1 MRKSVHLLNM
11 NFINQLYKKFLERP
25 KLILVTLIL
34 IFSFSVYNAKNFQL
48 DASAD
53 SLLLENDPDLNYLR
67 SVNER
72 YSSEEFFVITYSPKK
87 KINEESL
94 KELKKFVDE
103 INNIKWVS
111 KSISVL
117 NAPLFESSDL
127 PLIEKIKNIQYIVT
141 PGIEINRALNELK
154 NSPVYKKLIIN
165 EDATTFGIVV
175 YIKDNKE
182 YLSALKTNKNF
193 LDKQQNNKLSEKD
206 LKDFEAHNKI
216 LEKLKKEHNKNL
228 ELYNIEIRSHISKYK
243 NIADINLSGIP
254 MIADDLISFVKKD
267 ITVFGSGVFI
277 FIIITL
283 WFIFRD
289 IRWVVFPLL
298 SCFLSIAIMVGML
311 GYLNWKVTVISS
323 NFISLMLILTMEI
336 NIHYVE
342 RYKQLQ
348 AEFPKKKEN
357 YLAYL
362 TTTKIFTPILYAVLT
377 TALAFLS
384 FIFCDIK
391 PVIDFGWMM
400 TLGLFISLFVSM
412 ILLPYL
418 IIKFKPKAT
427 PIHESKDSKLAEI
440 FATIALN
447 QKLLVL
453 AFSSIILILSI
464 YGMTRLKVEN
474 SFINYFDKK
483 TEIYQGMKL
492 IDEKLGGTTPLEI
505 ILKFKD
511 SDTKNNKNDD
521 DFFQGSDSNEYK
533 DSYWFT
539 NFRVNNIVNVHQ
551 YLETLPEI
559 GKVLSFYSVLQLG
572 EKINDN
578 KKLGPLEMAILYSK
592 LPEDI
597 KRSIVT
603 PYVSIENNEA
613 RISLRIIDSN
623 PNLNRKEL
631 LIKIQKD
638 LEEKLKL
645 NKDEF
650 KITGILVI
658 FNNLLQSLFD
668 SQIKTLGITFAG
680 IFILLLILFKSLSW
694 SIVAAIPNFTAALFI
709 LGSLGLFNI
718 PLDMMTITIASIT
731 VGIAIDNS
739 IHYIYRFREEFKIN
753 KNYKKTI
760 EICHKSVGKAIVNA
774 SLTIVFGFSILIFS
788 NFIPSIYFGIF
799 TGLAMLTA
807 MTLVLT
813 LMPQLIA
820 IIKPFKNG

>member
-1 MRKSVHLLNM
+1 M
-11 NFINQLYKKFLERP
+11 NFINQIYKKLLEKPKFILFL
-25 KLILVTLIL
+25 IVLV
-34 IFSFSVYNAKNFQL
+34 FSFSVYNAKNFQL

-72 YSSEEFFVITYSPKK
+72 YSSEDFFVITYSPKK
-87 KINEESL
+87 KINNETIQ
-94 KELKKFVDE
+94 ELKKFVNE
-103 INNIKWVS
+103 IDNIQWVS
-111 KSISVL
+111 KTISIL
-117 NAPLFESSDL
+117 NAPLFESSDQ
-127 PLIEKIKNIQYIVT
+127 PLIEKINNIQYITT
-141 PGIEINRALNELK
+141 PGIEINRALNELR
-154 NSPVYKKLIIN
+154 NSPVYKRLIIN
-165 EDATTFGIVV
+165 DDATTFGIVA
-175 YIKDNKE
+175 YIKDNKK
-182 YLSALKTNKNF
+182 YLSALEINKNF
-193 LDKQQNNKLSEKD
+193 LDKQKNKKLSD
-206 LKDFEAHNKI
+206 KDFKEFEKHKLV
-216 LEKLKKEHNKNL
+216 LEQLKREQNKNL

-267 ITVFGSGVFI
+267 ITVFGSGVFV

-289 IRWVVFPLL
+289 IRWVIFPLL
-298 SCFLSIAIMVGML
+298 SCFLSISIMVGML

-357 YLAYL
+357 FLTYL
-362 TTTKIFTPILYAVLT
+362 TTTKILTPILYAVLT

-391 PVIDFGWMM
+391 PVIDFGLMM
-400 TLGLFISLFVSM
+400 TLGLFISLIVSM

-418 IIKFKPKAT
+418 IIKFKPKAS
-427 PIHESKDSKLAEI
+427 PVHKSKESKIAKFFE
-440 FATIALN
+440 TIAIN
-447 QKLLVL
+447 QKFLVL
-453 AFSSIILILSI
+453 TFSSIIFILSI

-474 SFINYFDKK
+474 SFINYFDKN
-483 TEIYQGMKL
+483 TEIYKGMKL
-492 IDEKLGGTTPLEI
+492 IDEKLGGTTPLDI
-505 ILKFKD
+505 ILKFKE
-511 SDTKNNKNDD
+511 SESKSTFADD
-521 DFFQGSDSNEYK
+521 EFFQGSSSDEYK

-539 NFRVNNIVNVHQ
+539 NFRINNIVNVHK

-572 EKINDN
+572 EKLNDN
-578 KKLGPLEMAILYSK
+578 KKLGPLEMAILHSK

-597 KRSIVT
+597 KKNIIT
-603 PYVSIENNEA
+603 PYISIDDNEA

-623 PNLNRKEL
+623 PELNRKEL

-638 LEEKLKL
+638 LEEKLQLK
-645 NKDEF
+645 KEEF

-680 IFILLLILFKSLSW
+680 IFLLLLILFKSFWW
-694 SIVAAIPNFTAALFI
+694 SVVAAIPNFTAALFI

-718 PLDMMTITIASIT
+718 PLDMMTITIASIS

-753 KNYKKTI
+753 KNYNRTI
-760 EICHKSVGKAIVNA
+760 QICHRTVGKAIVNA
-774 SLTIVFGFSILIFS
+774 SLTIVFGFSILILS

-813 LMPQLIA
+813 LMPQLIL

>member
-1 MRKSVHLLNM
+1 M

-25 KLILVTLIL
+25 KLILITLIL

-67 SVNER
+67 SINER

-94 KELKKFVDE
+94 KELRKFVDE

-182 YLSALKTNKNF
+182 YLSALKTNKIF
-193 LDKQQNNKLSEKD
+193 LDKQQNSKLSEKD
-206 LKDFEAHNKI
+206 LKEFESQNKI

-228 ELYNIEIRSHISKYK
+228 EFYNIEIRSHISKYK

-254 MIADDLISFVKKD
+254 MIADDLITFVKKD

-427 PIHESKDSKLAEI
+427 PIHQSKDSKIAEI
-440 FATIALN
+440 FASIAIN
-447 QKLLVL
+447 QRGLVL
-453 AFSSIILILSI
+453 IFSTIILILSI

-511 SDTKNNKNDD
+511 TDSKNNKSDD

-539 NFRVNNIVNVHQ
+539 NFRVNKIVNVHQ

-592 LPEDI
+592 LPDDI
-597 KRSIVT
+597 KKSIVT

-638 LEEKLKL
+638 LEEKLNL

-718 PLDMMTITIASIT
+718 PLDMMTITIASIS

>member
-1 MRKSVHLLNM
+1 M

-25 KLILVTLIL
+25 KLILITLIL
-34 IFSFSVYNAKNFQL
+34 LFSFSIYNAKNFQL

-72 YSSEEFFVITYSPKK
+72 YLSEDFFVITYSPKK

-111 KSISVL
+111 KTISVL
-117 NAPLFESSDL
+117 NAPLFESSDQ
-127 PLIEKIKNIQYIVT
+127 PLIEKINNIQYIVT

-154 NSPVYKKLIIN
+154 NSPVYKRLIIN
-165 EDATTFGIVV
+165 DDATTFGIVV
-175 YIKDNKE
+175 YIKDNKK
-182 YLSALKTNKNF
+182 YLSALKTNKDF

-206 LKDFEAHNKI
+206 LKEFENHKEV

-228 ELYNIEIRSHISKYK
+228 EIYNIEIRSQISKYK

-277 FIIITL
+277 FILITL

-289 IRWVVFPLL
+289 VRWVIFPLL

-348 AEFPKKKEN
+348 TEFPKKKEN
-357 YLAYL
+357 YLTYL

-377 TALAFLS
+377 TVLAFLS

-427 PIHESKDSKLAEI
+427 PMHESKDSKLAKL
-440 FATIALN
+440 FAIIALN
-447 QKLLVL
+447 HRFLVL
-453 AFSSIILILSI
+453 AFSTIILILSI

-511 SDTKNNKNDD
+511 LDNKNTKNDD

-539 NFRVNNIVNVHQ
+539 NFRVNNIVNVHK
-551 YLETLPEI
+551 YLESLPEI

-597 KRSIVT
+597 KKSIVT

-645 NKDEF
+645 KKDEF
-650 KITGILVI
+650 KITGVLVI

-668 SQIKTLGITFAG
+668 SQIKTLGITFGG

-709 LGSLGLFNI
+709 LGSLGLFNV

-760 EICHKSVGKAIVNA
+760 EICHRSVGKAIVNA
-774 SLTIVFGFSILIFS
+774 SLTIVFGFSILILS

>member
-1 MRKSVHLLNM
+1 M
-11 NFINQLYKKFLERP
+11 NFINQIYKKLLEKPKFILFL
-25 KLILVTLIL
+25 IVLV
-34 IFSFSVYNAKNFQL
+34 FSFSVYNAKNFQL

-72 YSSEEFFVITYSPKK
+72 YSSEDFFVITYSPKK
-87 KINEESL
+87 KINNETIQ
-94 KELKKFVDE
+94 ELKKFVNE
-103 INNIKWVS
+103 IDNIQWVS
-111 KSISVL
+111 KTISIL
-117 NAPLFESSDL
+117 NAPLFESSDQ
-127 PLIEKIKNIQYIVT
+127 PLIEKINNIQYITT
-141 PGIEINRALNELK
+141 PGIEINRALNELR
-154 NSPVYKKLIIN
+154 NSPVYKRLIIN
-165 EDATTFGIVV
+165 DDATTFGIVA
-175 YIKDNKE
+175 YIKDNKK
-182 YLSALKTNKNF
+182 YLSALEINKNF
-193 LDKQQNNKLSEKD
+193 LDKQKNKKLSD
-206 LKDFEAHNKI
+206 KDFKEFEKHKLV
-216 LEKLKKEHNKNL
+216 LEQLKREQNKNL

-267 ITVFGSGVFI
+267 ITVFGSGVFV

-289 IRWVVFPLL
+289 IRWVIFPLL
-298 SCFLSIAIMVGML
+298 SCFLSISIMVGML

-357 YLAYL
+357 FLTYL
-362 TTTKIFTPILYAVLT
+362 TTTKILTPILYAVLT

-391 PVIDFGWMM
+391 PVIDFGLMM

-418 IIKFKPKAT
+418 IIKFKPKAS
-427 PIHESKDSKLAEI
+427 PVHKSKESKIAKFFE
-440 FATIALN
+440 TIAIN
-447 QKLLVL
+447 QKFLVL
-453 AFSSIILILSI
+453 TFSSIIFILSI

-474 SFINYFDKK
+474 SFINYFDKN
-483 TEIYQGMKL
+483 TEIYKGMKL
-492 IDEKLGGTTPLEI
+492 IDEKLGGTTPLDI
-505 ILKFKD
+505 ILKFKE
-511 SDTKNNKNDD
+511 SESKSTFADD
-521 DFFQGSDSNEYK
+521 EFFQGSSSDEYK

-539 NFRVNNIVNVHQ
+539 NFRINNIVNVHK

-572 EKINDN
+572 EKLNDN
-578 KKLGPLEMAILYSK
+578 KKLGPLEMAILHSK

-597 KRSIVT
+597 KKNIIT
-603 PYVSIENNEA
+603 PYISIDDNEA

-623 PNLNRKEL
+623 PQLNRKEL

-638 LEEKLKL
+638 LEEKLQLK
-645 NKDEF
+645 KEEF

-680 IFILLLILFKSLSW
+680 IFLLLLILFKSFWW
-694 SIVAAIPNFTAALFI
+694 SVVAAIPNFTAALFI

-718 PLDMMTITIASIT
+718 PLDMMTITIASIS

-753 KNYKKTI
+753 KNYNRTI
-760 EICHKSVGKAIVNA
+760 QICHRTVGKAIVNA
-774 SLTIVFGFSILIFS
+774 SLTIVFGFSILILS

-813 LMPQLIA
+813 LMPQLIL

>member
-1 MRKSVHLLNM
+1 M
-11 NFINQLYKKFLERP
+11 NFINLLYKKFLERP
-25 KLILVTLIL
+25 KLILITIIL

-67 SVNER
+67 AVNER

-117 NAPLFESSDL
+117 NAPLFESSDQ

-154 NSPVYKKLIIN
+154 NSPVYKRLIIN
-165 EDATTFGIVV
+165 DDATTFGIVV

-206 LKDFEAHNKI
+206 LKDFESHKEI

-228 ELYNIEIRSHISKYK
+228 EFYNLEIRSHISKYK

-277 FIIITL
+277 FILITL

-289 IRWVVFPLL
+289 VRWVIFPLL

-348 AEFPKKKEN
+348 AEFPKKKES

-400 TLGLFISLFVSM
+400 TLGLFISLFISM

-440 FATIALN
+440 FASIAIN
-447 QKLLVL
+447 QKFLVL
-453 AFSSIILILSI
+453 AFSIVILILSI

-511 SDTKNNKNDD
+511 AENKNNKNDD
-521 DFFQGSDSNEYK
+521 DFFQGSDSDEYK

-539 NFRVNNIVNVHQ
+539 NFRVNNIVNVHK
-551 YLETLPEI
+551 YLESLPEI
-559 GKVLSFYSVLQLG
+559 GKVLSFYSILQLG

-592 LPEDI
+592 LPDDI
-597 KRSIVT
+597 KKSIVT

-613 RISLRIIDSN
+613 RVSLRIIDSN

-638 LEEKLKL
+638 LEEKLNLK
-645 NKDEF
+645 KEEF

-739 IHYIYRFREEFKIN
+739 IHYIYRFREEFKLN
-753 KNYKKTI
+753 KNYKKTVQ
-760 EICHKSVGKAIVNA
+760 ICHRTVGKAIVNA
-774 SLTIVFGFSILIFS
+774 SLTIVFGFSILILS

>member
-1 MRKSVHLLNM
+1 M

-25 KLILVTLIL
+25 KLILITLIL
-34 IFSFSVYNAKNFQL
+34 LFSFSIYNAKNFQL

-72 YSSEEFFVITYSPKK
+72 YLSEDFFVITYSPKK

-111 KSISVL
+111 KTISVL
-117 NAPLFESSDL
+117 NAPLFESSDQ
-127 PLIEKIKNIQYIVT
+127 PLIEKINNIQYIIT

-154 NSPVYKKLIIN
+154 NSPVYKRLIIN
-165 EDATTFGIVV
+165 DDATTFGIVV
-175 YIKDNKE
+175 YIKDNKK
-182 YLSALKTNKNF
+182 YLSALKTNKDF
-193 LDKQQNNKLSEKD
+193 LDKQQINKLSEKD
-206 LKDFEAHNKI
+206 LKEFENHKEV

-228 ELYNIEIRSHISKYK
+228 EIYNIEIRSQISKYK

-277 FIIITL
+277 FILITL

-289 IRWVVFPLL
+289 IRWVIFPLL

-311 GYLNWKVTVISS
+311 GYLNWKVSVISS

-348 AEFPKKKEN
+348 TEFPKKKEN
-357 YLAYL
+357 YLTYL

-377 TALAFLS
+377 TVLAFLS

-427 PIHESKDSKLAEI
+427 PMHESKDSKLAKI
-440 FATIALN
+440 FASIALN
-447 QKLLVL
+447 HRFLVL
-453 AFSSIILILSI
+453 AFSTIILILSI

-511 SDTKNNKNDD
+511 LDNKNTKNDD

-539 NFRVNNIVNVHQ
+539 NFRVNNIVNVHK
-551 YLETLPEI
+551 YLESLPEI

-597 KRSIVT
+597 KKSIVT

-645 NKDEF
+645 KKDEF
-650 KITGILVI
+650 KITGVLVI

-668 SQIKTLGITFAG
+668 SQIKTLGITFGG

-709 LGSLGLFNI
+709 LGSLGLFNV

-774 SLTIVFGFSILIFS
+774 SLTIVFGFSILILS

>member
-1 MRKSVHLLNM
+1 M

-25 KLILVTLIL
+25 KLILITLIL
-34 IFSFSVYNAKNFQL
+34 ILSFSVYNAKNFQL

-289 IRWVVFPLL
+289 IRWVIFPLL

-440 FATIALN
+440 FASIALN

-453 AFSSIILILSI
+453 AFSTIILILSI

-511 SDTKNNKNDD
+511 SDSKNNKNDD

>member
-1 MRKSVHLLNM
+1 M

-25 KLILVTLIL
+25 KLILITLIL
-34 IFSFSVYNAKNFQL
+34 ILSFSVYNAKNFQL

-228 ELYNIEIRSHISKYK
+228 EFYNIEIRSHISKYK

-298 SCFLSIAIMVGML
+298 SCLLSIAIMVGML

-427 PIHESKDSKLAEI
+427 PIHESKDSKLAQI
-440 FATIALN
+440 FASIALN
-447 QKLLVL
+447 QRLLVL
-453 AFSSIILILSI
+453 TLSTIILILSI

-511 SDTKNNKNDD
+511 SDSKSNKNDD

-592 LPEDI
+592 LPDDI
-597 KRSIVT
+597 KKSIVT

-631 LIKIQKD
+631 LIKIQND

-739 IHYIYRFREEFKIN
+739 IHYIYRFREEYKLN

>member
-1 MRKSVHLLNM
+1 M
-11 NFINQLYKKFLERP
+11 NFINQLYKKILERP
-25 KLILVTLIL
+25 KLILITLII
-34 IFSFSVYNAKNFQL
+34 IFSFSIFNAKNFQL

-72 YSSEEFFVITYSPKK
+72 YSSEDFFVITYSPKI
-87 KINEESL
+87 KINEENL

-111 KSISVL
+111 KTISVL
-117 NAPLFESSDL
+117 NAPLFESSDQS
-127 PLIEKIKNIQYIVT
+127 LIEKIKNIQYIVT

-154 NSPVYKKLIIN
+154 NSPVYKRLIIN
-165 EDATTFGIVV
+165 DDATTFGIVV
-175 YIKDNKE
+175 YIKDNKK
-182 YLSALKTNKNF
+182 YLSALKLNKDF
-193 LDKQQNNKLSEKD
+193 LDKQQNNKLSDKD
-206 LKDFEAHNKI
+206 LKDFNSHKEI

-267 ITVFGSGVFI
+267 IAVFGSGVFI
-277 FIIITL
+277 FILITL

-289 IRWVVFPLL
+289 IRWVIFPLL

-362 TTTKIFTPILYAVLT
+362 TSTKIFTPILYAVLT

-418 IIKFKPKAT
+418 IIKFKPKAM
-427 PIHESKDSKLAEI
+427 PIHKSKDSKLAEI
-440 FATIALN
+440 FATIAIN
-447 QKLLVL
+447 QRFLVL
-453 AFSSIILILSI
+453 VFSTIILILSI

-511 SDTKNNKNDD
+511 LDNKNSKNDD
-521 DFFQGSDSNEYK
+521 EFFEGSESGEYK

-539 NFRVNNIVNVHQ
+539 NFRVNNIVNVHK
-551 YLETLPEI
+551 YLESLPEI

-578 KKLGPLEMAILYSK
+578 KKLGSLEMAILYSK
-592 LPEDI
+592 LPDDI
-597 KRSIVT
+597 KKSIVT

-613 RISLRIIDSN
+613 RISLRILDSN

-645 NKDEF
+645 KKDEF

-709 LGSLGLFNI
+709 LGSLGLFNV

-739 IHYIYRFREEFKIN
+739 IHYIYRFREEFQIN

-760 EICHKSVGKAIVNA
+760 EICHRSVGKAIVNA
-774 SLTIVFGFSILIFS
+774 SLTIVFGFSILILS

>member
-1 MRKSVHLLNM
+1 M
-11 NFINQLYKKFLERP
+11 NFINLLYKKFLERP
-25 KLILVTLIL
+25 KLILITIIL

-67 SVNER
+67 AVNER

-117 NAPLFESSDL
+117 NAPLFESSDQ

-154 NSPVYKKLIIN
+154 NSPVYKRLIIN
-165 EDATTFGIVV
+165 DDASTFGIVV

-206 LKDFEAHNKI
+206 FKDFDSHKEI

-277 FIIITL
+277 FILITL

-289 IRWVVFPLL
+289 VRWVIFPLL
-298 SCFLSIAIMVGML
+298 SCFLSIAVMVGML

-348 AEFPKKKEN
+348 AEFPKRKEN

-400 TLGLFISLFVSM
+400 ALGLFISLFISM

-427 PIHESKDSKLAEI
+427 PIHQSKDSKLAKI
-440 FATIALN
+440 FASIAIN
-447 QKLLVL
+447 QKFLVL
-453 AFSSIILILSI
+453 AFSTVILILSI

-511 SDTKNNKNDD
+511 AENKNNKNDD
-521 DFFQGSDSNEYK
+521 DFFQGSDSDEYK

-539 NFRVNNIVNVHQ
+539 NFRVNNIVNVHK
-551 YLETLPEI
+551 YLESLPEI
-559 GKVLSFYSVLQLG
+559 GKVLSFYSILQLG

-592 LPEDI
+592 LPDDI
-597 KRSIVT
+597 KKSIVT

-613 RISLRIIDSN
+613 RVSLRIIDSN

-638 LEEKLKL
+638 LEEKLNLK
-645 NKDEF
+645 KEEF

-680 IFILLLILFKSLSW
+680 IFILLFVLFKSLSW

-739 IHYIYRFREEFKIN
+739 IHYIYRFREEFKLN
-753 KNYKKTI
+753 KNYKKTVQ
-760 EICHKSVGKAIVNA
+760 ICHRTVGKAIVNA
-774 SLTIVFGFSILIFS
+774 SLTIVFGFSILILS

>member
-1 MRKSVHLLNM
+1 M

-34 IFSFSVYNAKNFQL
+34 IFSFSIYNAKNFQL

-87 KINEESL
+87 KVNAESL

-141 PGIEINRALNELK
+141 PGIEINRALDELK

-182 YLSALKTNKNF
+182 YLSALKTNKDF

-228 ELYNIEIRSHISKYK
+228 EFYNIEIRSHISKYK

-348 AEFPKKKEN
+348 VEFPKKKEN
-357 YLAYL
+357 YLTYL

-427 PIHESKDSKLAEI
+427 PLHESKDSKLAEI
-440 FATIALN
+440 FASIALN
-447 QKLLVL
+447 QRVLVL
-453 AFSSIILILSI
+453 TFSTIILILSI
-464 YGMTRLKVEN
+464 YGLTRLKVEN

-511 SDTKNNKNDD
+511 SDSKSNKSDD

-592 LPEDI
+592 LPDDI
-597 KRSIVT
+597 KKSIVT

-739 IHYIYRFREEFKIN
+739 IHYIYRFREEYKLN

>member
-1 MRKSVHLLNM
+1 M

-25 KLILVTLIL
+25 KLILITLIL

-67 SVNER
+67 SINER

-94 KELKKFVDE
+94 KELRKFVDE

-182 YLSALKTNKNF
+182 YLSALKTNKIF
-193 LDKQQNNKLSEKD
+193 LDKQQNSKLSEKD
-206 LKDFEAHNKI
+206 LKEFESQNKI

-228 ELYNIEIRSHISKYK
+228 EFYNIEIRSHISKYK

-254 MIADDLISFVKKD
+254 MIADDLITFVKKD

-427 PIHESKDSKLAEI
+427 PIHQSKDSKIAEI
-440 FATIALN
+440 FASIAIN
-447 QKLLVL
+447 QRGLVL
-453 AFSSIILILSI
+453 AFSTIILILSI

-511 SDTKNNKNDD
+511 TDSKNNKSDD

-539 NFRVNNIVNVHQ
+539 NFRVNKIVNVHQ

-592 LPEDI
+592 LPDDI
-597 KRSIVT
+597 KKSIVT

-638 LEEKLKL
+638 LEEKLNL

-718 PLDMMTITIASIT
+718 PLDMMTITIASIS

-774 SLTIVFGFSILIFS
+774 SLTIVFGFSILMFS

>member
-1 MRKSVHLLNM
+1 M

-25 KLILVTLIL
+25 KLILITLIL
-34 IFSFSVYNAKNFQL
+34 LFSFSIYNAKNFQL

-72 YSSEEFFVITYSPKK
+72 YLSEDFFVITYSPKK

-111 KSISVL
+111 KTISVL
-117 NAPLFESSDL
+117 NAPLFESSDQ
-127 PLIEKIKNIQYIVT
+127 PLIEKINNIQYIVT

-154 NSPVYKKLIIN
+154 NSPVYKRLIIN
-165 EDATTFGIVV
+165 DDATTFGIVV
-175 YIKDNKE
+175 YIKDNKK
-182 YLSALKTNKNF
+182 YLSALKTNKDF

-206 LKDFEAHNKI
+206 LKEFENHKEI

-228 ELYNIEIRSHISKYK
+228 EIYNIEIRSQISKYK

-277 FIIITL
+277 FILITL

-289 IRWVVFPLL
+289 VRWVIFPLL

-348 AEFPKKKEN
+348 IEFPKKKEN
-357 YLAYL
+357 YLTYL

-377 TALAFLS
+377 TVLAFLS

-427 PIHESKDSKLAEI
+427 PMHESKDSKLAKL
-440 FATIALN
+440 FAIIALN
-447 QKLLVL
+447 HRFLVL
-453 AFSSIILILSI
+453 AFSTIILILSI

-511 SDTKNNKNDD
+511 LDNKNTKNDD

-539 NFRVNNIVNVHQ
+539 NFRVNNIVNVHK
-551 YLETLPEI
+551 YLESLPEI

-597 KRSIVT
+597 KKSIVT

-645 NKDEF
+645 KKDEF
-650 KITGILVI
+650 KITGVLVI

-668 SQIKTLGITFAG
+668 SQIKTLGITFGG

-709 LGSLGLFNI
+709 LGSLGLFNV

-774 SLTIVFGFSILIFS
+774 SLTIVFGFSILILS

>member
-1 MRKSVHLLNM
+1 M

-25 KLILVTLIL
+25 KLILIALIL

-94 KELKKFVDE
+94 KELRKFVDE

-182 YLSALKTNKNF
+182 YLSALKTNKIF
-193 LDKQQNNKLSEKD
+193 LDKQQNSKLSEKD
-206 LKDFEAHNKI
+206 LKEFESQNKI

-228 ELYNIEIRSHISKYK
+228 EFYNIEIRSHISKYK

-289 IRWVVFPLL
+289 IRWVIFPLL
-298 SCFLSIAIMVGML
+298 SCLLSIAIMVGML

-323 NFISLMLILTMEI
+323 NFISIMLILTMEI

-357 YLAYL
+357 YLTYL

-384 FIFCDIK
+384 LIFCDIK

-418 IIKFKPKAT
+418 IIKFKPKAS
-427 PIHESKDSKLAEI
+427 PIHESKESKLAEI
-440 FATIALN
+440 FSSIALN
-447 QKLLVL
+447 QRFLVL
-453 AFSSIILILSI
+453 AFSTIILILSI
-464 YGMTRLKVEN
+464 YGLTKLKVEN

-511 SDTKNNKNDD
+511 SDSKSNKNDD
-521 DFFQGSDSNEYK
+521 DFFQDSDSNEYK

-592 LPEDI
+592 LPDDI
-597 KRSIVT
+597 KKSIVT

-638 LEEKLKL
+638 LEEKLNL

-718 PLDMMTITIASIT
+718 PLDMMTITIASIS

>member
-1 MRKSVHLLNM
+1 M

-72 YSSEEFFVITYSPKK
+72 YSSEDFFVITYSPKK

-94 KELKKFVDE
+94 NELKKFVDE

-165 EDATTFGIVV
+165 EDGTTFGIVV

-228 ELYNIEIRSHISKYK
+228 ESYNIEIRSHISKYK

-254 MIADDLISFVKKD
+254 MIADDLISFIKKD

-289 IRWVVFPLL
+289 IRWVIFPLL
-298 SCFLSIAIMVGML
+298 SCLLSIAIMVGML

-323 NFISLMLILTMEI
+323 NFISIMLILTMEI

-377 TALAFLS
+377 TAFAFLS
-384 FIFCDIK
+384 LIFCDIK

-418 IIKFKPKAT
+418 IIKFKPKAK
-427 PIHESKDSKLAEI
+427 PIHESKNSKLAEI
-440 FATIALN
+440 FSSIALN
-447 QKLLVL
+447 QRFLVL

-464 YGMTRLKVEN
+464 YGLTRLKVEN

-511 SDTKNNKNDD
+511 SDSKSNKNDD

-551 YLETLPEI
+551 YLESLPEI
-559 GKVLSFYSVLQLG
+559 GKVLSFYSILQLG

-592 LPEDI
+592 LPDDI
-597 KRSIVT
+597 KKSIVT

-709 LGSLGLFNI
+709 LGSLGLFDI

-774 SLTIVFGFSILIFS
+774 SITIVFGFSILIFS

>member
-1 MRKSVHLLNM
+1 M

-25 KLILVTLIL
+25 KLILVALII

-72 YSSEEFFVITYSPKK
+72 YSSEDFFVITYSPKK

-94 KELKKFVDE
+94 NELKKFVNE

-165 EDATTFGIVV
+165 EEATTFGIVV

-228 ELYNIEIRSHISKYK
+228 EFYNIEIRSHISKYK

-254 MIADDLISFVKKD
+254 MIADDLISFIKKD

-289 IRWVVFPLL
+289 IRWVIFPLL
-298 SCFLSIAIMVGML
+298 SCLLSIAIMVGML

-323 NFISLMLILTMEI
+323 NFISIMLILTMEI

-357 YLAYL
+357 YLTYL

-384 FIFCDIK
+384 LIFCDIK

-427 PIHESKDSKLAEI
+427 PIHESKESKLAEI
-440 FATIALN
+440 FCSIGLN
-447 QKLLVL
+447 QRFFVL

-464 YGMTRLKVEN
+464 YGLTRLKVEN

-511 SDTKNNKNDD
+511 SDSKSNKNDD

-597 KRSIVT
+597 KKSIVT

-739 IHYIYRFREEFKIN
+739 IHYIYRFREEYKKN

>member
-1 MRKSVHLLNM
+1 M
-11 NFINQLYKKFLERP
+11 
-25 KLILVTLIL
+25 
-34 IFSFSVYNAKNFQL
+34 
-48 DASAD
+48 
-53 SLLLENDPDLNYLR
+53 
-67 SVNER
+67 
-72 YSSEEFFVITYSPKK
+72 
-87 KINEESL
+87 
-94 KELKKFVDE
+94 
-103 INNIKWVS
+103 
-111 KSISVL
+111 
-117 NAPLFESSDL
+117 
-127 PLIEKIKNIQYIVT
+127 
-141 PGIEINRALNELK
+141 
-154 NSPVYKKLIIN
+154 
-165 EDATTFGIVV
+165 
-175 YIKDNKE
+175 
-182 YLSALKTNKNF
+182 
-193 LDKQQNNKLSEKD
+193 
-206 LKDFEAHNKI
+206 KDFELHKEI

-228 ELYNIEIRSHISKYK
+228 ELYNIQIRSHISKYK

-277 FIIITL
+277 FILITL

-289 IRWVVFPLL
+289 IRWVIFPLL

-377 TALAFLS
+377 TVLAFLS

-440 FATIALN
+440 FASIAIN
-447 QKLLVL
+447 QKFLVL
-453 AFSSIILILSI
+453 AFSTIILLLSI
-464 YGMTRLKVEN
+464 YGMTKLKVEN

-511 SDTKNNKNDD
+511 VENKNNKNDD

-539 NFRVNNIVNVHQ
+539 NFRVNNIVNVHK
-551 YLETLPEI
+551 YLESLPEI
-559 GKVLSFYSVLQLG
+559 GKVLSFYSILQLG

-578 KKLGPLEMAILYSK
+578 KKLGPLEMAIMHTK
-592 LPEDI
+592 LPDDI
-597 KRSIVT
+597 KKSIVT

-638 LEEKLKL
+638 LEEKLNLK
-645 NKDEF
+645 KDEF
-650 KITGILVI
+650 KITGVLVI

-709 LGSLGLFNI
+709 LGSLGLFNV

-739 IHYIYRFREEFKIN
+739 IHYIYRFREEFKVN

-760 EICHKSVGKAIVNA
+760 QICHRSVGKAIINA
-774 SLTIVFGFSILIFS
+774 SLTIVFGFSILILS

>member
-1 MRKSVHLLNM
+1 M

-440 FATIALN
+440 FASIALN

-453 AFSSIILILSI
+453 AFSTIILILSI

-511 SDTKNNKNDD
+511 SDSKNNKNDD

-603 PYVSIENNEA
+603 PYVSIDNNEA

>member
-1 MRKSVHLLNM
+1 M

-87 KINEESL
+87 KVNAESL

-141 PGIEINRALNELK
+141 PGIEINRALDELK

-182 YLSALKTNKNF
+182 YLSALKTNKDF

-206 LKDFEAHNKI
+206 LKDFEAHNRI

-228 ELYNIEIRSHISKYK
+228 EFYNIEIRSHISKYK

-357 YLAYL
+357 YLTYL

-440 FATIALN
+440 FASIALN
-447 QKLLVL
+447 QRLRVL
-453 AFSSIILILSI
+453 TFSTIILILSI
-464 YGMTRLKVEN
+464 YGLTRLKVEN

-511 SDTKNNKNDD
+511 SDSKSNKSDD

-592 LPEDI
+592 LPDDI
-597 KRSIVT
+597 KKSIVT

-739 IHYIYRFREEFKIN
+739 IHYIYRFREEYKLN

>member
-1 MRKSVHLLNM
+1 M

-25 KLILVTLIL
+25 KLILITLIL
-34 IFSFSVYNAKNFQL
+34 ILSFSVYNAKNFQL

-228 ELYNIEIRSHISKYK
+228 EFYNIEIRSHISKYK

-289 IRWVVFPLL
+289 IRWVIFPLL

-427 PIHESKDSKLAEI
+427 PIHESKDSKLAQI
-440 FATIALN
+440 FASIALN
-447 QKLLVL
+447 QRLLVL
-453 AFSSIILILSI
+453 TLSTIILILSI

-511 SDTKNNKNDD
+511 SDSKSNKNDD

-592 LPEDI
+592 LPDDI
-597 KRSIVT
+597 KKSIVT

-739 IHYIYRFREEFKIN
+739 IHYIYRFREEYKLN

-760 EICHKSVGKAIVNA
+760 KICHKSVGKAIVNA

>member
-1 MRKSVHLLNM
+1 M

-25 KLILVTLIL
+25 KLILITLIL
-34 IFSFSVYNAKNFQL
+34 LFSFSIYNAKNFQL

-72 YSSEEFFVITYSPKK
+72 YLSEDFFVITYSPKK

-111 KSISVL
+111 KTISVL
-117 NAPLFESSDL
+117 NAPLFESSDQ
-127 PLIEKIKNIQYIVT
+127 PLIEKINNIQYIVT

-154 NSPVYKKLIIN
+154 NSPVYKRLIIN
-165 EDATTFGIVV
+165 DDATTFGIVV
-175 YIKDNKE
+175 YIKDNKK
-182 YLSALKTNKNF
+182 YLSALKTNKDF
-193 LDKQQNNKLSEKD
+193 LDKQQINKLSEKD
-206 LKDFEAHNKI
+206 LKEFENHKEV

-228 ELYNIEIRSHISKYK
+228 EIYNIEIRSQISKYK

-277 FIIITL
+277 FILITL

-289 IRWVVFPLL
+289 IRWVIFPLL

-348 AEFPKKKEN
+348 TEFPKKKEN
-357 YLAYL
+357 YLTYL

-377 TALAFLS
+377 TVLAFLS

-427 PIHESKDSKLAEI
+427 PMHESKDSKLAKI
-440 FATIALN
+440 FASIALN
-447 QKLLVL
+447 HRFLVL
-453 AFSSIILILSI
+453 AFSTIILILSI

-511 SDTKNNKNDD
+511 LDNKNTKNDD

-539 NFRVNNIVNVHQ
+539 NFRVNNIVNVHK
-551 YLETLPEI
+551 YLESLPEI

-597 KRSIVT
+597 KKSIVT

-645 NKDEF
+645 KKDEF
-650 KITGILVI
+650 KITGVLVI

-668 SQIKTLGITFAG
+668 SQIKTLGITFGG

-709 LGSLGLFNI
+709 LGSLGLFNV

-774 SLTIVFGFSILIFS
+774 SLTIVFGFSILILS

>member
-1 MRKSVHLLNM
+1 M

-25 KLILVTLIL
+25 KLILIALIL

-94 KELKKFVDE
+94 KELRKFVDE

-182 YLSALKTNKNF
+182 YLSALKANKIF
-193 LDKQQNNKLSEKD
+193 LDKQQNSKLSEKD
-206 LKDFEAHNKI
+206 LKEFESQNKI

-228 ELYNIEIRSHISKYK
+228 EFYNIEIRSHISKYK

-289 IRWVVFPLL
+289 IRWVIFPLL
-298 SCFLSIAIMVGML
+298 SCLLSIAIMVGML

-323 NFISLMLILTMEI
+323 NFISIMLILTMEI

-357 YLAYL
+357 YLTYL

-384 FIFCDIK
+384 LIFCDIK

-427 PIHESKDSKLAEI
+427 PIHESKESKLAEI
-440 FATIALN
+440 FSSIALN
-447 QKLLVL
+447 QRFLVL
-453 AFSSIILILSI
+453 AFSTIILILSI
-464 YGMTRLKVEN
+464 YGLTKLKVEN

-511 SDTKNNKNDD
+511 SDSKSNKNDD
-521 DFFQGSDSNEYK
+521 DFFQDSDSNEYK

-592 LPEDI
+592 LPDDI
-597 KRSIVT
+597 KKSIVT

-638 LEEKLKL
+638 LE
-645 NKDEF
+645 
-650 KITGILVI
+650 
-658 FNNLLQSLFD
+658 
-668 SQIKTLGITFAG
+668 
-680 IFILLLILFKSLSW
+680 
-694 SIVAAIPNFTAALFI
+694 
-709 LGSLGLFNI
+709 
-718 PLDMMTITIASIT
+718 
-731 VGIAIDNS
+731 
-739 IHYIYRFREEFKIN
+739 
-753 KNYKKTI
+753 
-760 EICHKSVGKAIVNA
+760 
-774 SLTIVFGFSILIFS
+774 VFGKNLNLDSFAKVSDTS
-788 NFIPSIYFGIF
+788 PYD
-799 TGLAMLTA
+799 
-807 MTLVLT
+807 
-813 LMPQLIA
+813 
-820 IIKPFKNG
+820 IITSVSERCERVYIN

>member
-1 MRKSVHLLNM
+1 M

-25 KLILVTLIL
+25 KLILITLIL

-67 SVNER
+67 SINER

-94 KELKKFVDE
+94 KELRKFVDE

-182 YLSALKTNKNF
+182 YLSALKTNKIF
-193 LDKQQNNKLSEKD
+193 LDKQQNSKLSEKD
-206 LKDFEAHNKI
+206 LKEFESQNKI

-228 ELYNIEIRSHISKYK
+228 EFYNIEIRSHISKYK

-254 MIADDLISFVKKD
+254 MIADDLITFVKKD

-427 PIHESKDSKLAEI
+427 PIHQSKDSKIAEI
-440 FATIALN
+440 FASIAIN
-447 QKLLVL
+447 QRGLVL
-453 AFSSIILILSI
+453 AFSTIILILSI

-511 SDTKNNKNDD
+511 TDSKNNKSDD

-539 NFRVNNIVNVHQ
+539 NFRVNKIVNVHQ

-592 LPEDI
+592 LPDDI
-597 KRSIVT
+597 KKSIVT

-638 LEEKLKL
+638 LEEKLNL

-718 PLDMMTITIASIT
+718 PLDMMTITIASIS

>member
-1 MRKSVHLLNM
+1 M

-25 KLILVTLIL
+25 KLILISLIL

-94 KELKKFVDE
+94 KELRKFVDE

-182 YLSALKTNKNF
+182 YLSALKTNKIF
-193 LDKQQNNKLSEKD
+193 LDKQQNSKLSEKD
-206 LKDFEAHNKI
+206 LKEFESQNKI

-228 ELYNIEIRSHISKYK
+228 EFYNIEIRSHISKYK

-298 SCFLSIAIMVGML
+298 SCLLSIAIMVGML

-323 NFISLMLILTMEI
+323 NFISIMLILTMEI

-348 AEFPKKKEN
+348 AEFPKKREN
-357 YLAYL
+357 YLTYL

-384 FIFCDIK
+384 LIFCDIK

-427 PIHESKDSKLAEI
+427 PIHESKESKLAEI
-440 FATIALN
+440 FSSIALN
-447 QKLLVL
+447 QRFLVL
-453 AFSSIILILSI
+453 AFSTIILILSI
-464 YGMTRLKVEN
+464 YGLTKLKVEN

-511 SDTKNNKNDD
+511 SDSKSNKNDD
-521 DFFQGSDSNEYK
+521 DFFQDSDSNEYK

-592 LPEDI
+592 LPDDI
-597 KRSIVT
+597 KKSIVT

-638 LEEKLKL
+638 LEEKLNL

-718 PLDMMTITIASIT
+718 PLDMMTITIASIS

>member
-1 MRKSVHLLNM
+1 M
-11 NFINQLYKKFLERP
+11 NFINQIYKKLLEKPKFILFL
-25 KLILVTLIL
+25 IVLV
-34 IFSFSVYNAKNFQL
+34 FSFSVYNAKNFQL

-72 YSSEEFFVITYSPKK
+72 YSSEDFFVITYSPKK
-87 KINEESL
+87 KINNETIQ
-94 KELKKFVDE
+94 ELKKFVNE
-103 INNIKWVS
+103 IDNIQWVS
-111 KSISVL
+111 KTISIL
-117 NAPLFESSDL
+117 NAPLFESSDQ
-127 PLIEKIKNIQYIVT
+127 PLIEKINNIQYITT
-141 PGIEINRALNELK
+141 PGIEINRALNELR
-154 NSPVYKKLIIN
+154 NSPVYKRLIIN
-165 EDATTFGIVV
+165 DDATTFGIVA
-175 YIKDNKE
+175 YIKDNKK
-182 YLSALKTNKNF
+182 YLSALEINKNF
-193 LDKQQNNKLSEKD
+193 LDKQKNKKLSD
-206 LKDFEAHNKI
+206 KDFKEFEKHKLV
-216 LEKLKKEHNKNL
+216 LEQLKREQNKNL

-267 ITVFGSGVFI
+267 ITVFGSGVFV

-289 IRWVVFPLL
+289 IRWVIFPLL
-298 SCFLSIAIMVGML
+298 SCFLSISIMVGML

-357 YLAYL
+357 FLTYL
-362 TTTKIFTPILYAVLT
+362 TTTKILTPILYAVLT

-391 PVIDFGWMM
+391 PVIDFGLMM

-418 IIKFKPKAT
+418 IIKFKPKAS
-427 PIHESKDSKLAEI
+427 PVHKIKESKIAKFFE
-440 FATIALN
+440 TIAIN
-447 QKLLVL
+447 QKFLVL
-453 AFSSIILILSI
+453 TFSSIIFILSI

-474 SFINYFDKK
+474 SFINYFDKN
-483 TEIYQGMKL
+483 TEIYKGMKL
-492 IDEKLGGTTPLEI
+492 IDEKLGGTTPLDI
-505 ILKFKD
+505 ILKFKE
-511 SDTKNNKNDD
+511 SESKSTFADD
-521 DFFQGSDSNEYK
+521 EFFQGSSSDEYK

-539 NFRVNNIVNVHQ
+539 NFRINNIVNVHK

-572 EKINDN
+572 EKLNDN
-578 KKLGPLEMAILYSK
+578 KKLGPLEMAILHSK

-597 KRSIVT
+597 KKNIIT
-603 PYVSIENNEA
+603 PYISIDDNEA

-623 PNLNRKEL
+623 PELNRKEL

-638 LEEKLKL
+638 LEEKLQLK
-645 NKDEF
+645 KEEF

-680 IFILLLILFKSLSW
+680 IFLLLLILFKSFWW
-694 SIVAAIPNFTAALFI
+694 SVVAAIPNFTAALFI

-718 PLDMMTITIASIT
+718 PLDMMTITIASIS

-753 KNYKKTI
+753 KNYNRTI
-760 EICHKSVGKAIVNA
+760 QICHRTVGKAIVNA
-774 SLTIVFGFSILIFS
+774 SLTIVFGFSILILS

-813 LMPQLIA
+813 LMPQLIL

>member
-1 MRKSVHLLNM
+1 M

-289 IRWVVFPLL
+289 IRWVIFPLL

-357 YLAYL
+357 YLTYL

-440 FATIALN
+440 FASIALN
-447 QKLLVL
+447 QRLLVL
-453 AFSSIILILSI
+453 TFSTIILILSI
-464 YGMTRLKVEN
+464 YGLTRLKVEN

-511 SDTKNNKNDD
+511 SDSKSNKSDD

-597 KRSIVT
+597 KKSIVT

-788 NFIPSIYFGIF
+788 NFIPTIYFGIF

>member
-1 MRKSVHLLNM
+1 M

-25 KLILVTLIL
+25 KLILITLIL
-34 IFSFSVYNAKNFQL
+34 ILSFSVYNAKNFQL

-228 ELYNIEIRSHISKYK
+228 EFYNIEIRSHISKYK

-298 SCFLSIAIMVGML
+298 SCLLSIAIMVGML

-427 PIHESKDSKLAEI
+427 PIHESKDSKLAQI
-440 FATIALN
+440 FGSIALN
-447 QKLLVL
+447 QRLLVL
-453 AFSSIILILSI
+453 TLSTIILILSI

-511 SDTKNNKNDD
+511 SDSKSNKNDD

-592 LPEDI
+592 LPDDI
-597 KRSIVT
+597 KKSIVT

-739 IHYIYRFREEFKIN
+739 IHYIYRFREEYKLN

-788 NFIPSIYFGIF
+788 NFIPSIYFGKFGVI
-799 TGLAMLTA
+799 
-807 MTLVLT
+807 
-813 LMPQLIA
+813 
-820 IIKPFKNG
+820 

>member
-1 MRKSVHLLNM
+1 M

-25 KLILVTLIL
+25 KLILIALIL

-94 KELKKFVDE
+94 KELRKFVDE

-182 YLSALKTNKNF
+182 YLSALKANKIF
-193 LDKQQNNKLSEKD
+193 LDKQQNSKLSEKD
-206 LKDFEAHNKI
+206 LKEFESQNKI

-228 ELYNIEIRSHISKYK
+228 EFYNIEIRSHISKYK

-323 NFISLMLILTMEI
+323 NFISIMLILTMEI

-427 PIHESKDSKLAEI
+427 PIHESKESKLAEI
-440 FATIALN
+440 FSSIALN
-447 QKLLVL
+447 QRFLVL
-453 AFSSIILILSI
+453 AFSTIILILSI
-464 YGMTRLKVEN
+464 YGLTKLKVEN

-511 SDTKNNKNDD
+511 SDSKSNKNDD
-521 DFFQGSDSNEYK
+521 DFFQESDSNEYK

-592 LPEDI
+592 LPDDI
-597 KRSIVT
+597 KKSIVT

-718 PLDMMTITIASIT
+718 PLDMMTITIASIS

>member
-1 MRKSVHLLNM
+1 M

-25 KLILVTLIL
+25 KLILITLIL
-34 IFSFSVYNAKNFQL
+34 LFSFSIYNAKNFQL

-72 YSSEEFFVITYSPKK
+72 YLSEDFFVITYSPKK
-87 KINEESL
+87 EINEESL

-111 KSISVL
+111 KTISVL
-117 NAPLFESSDL
+117 NAPLFESSDQ
-127 PLIEKIKNIQYIVT
+127 PLIEKINNIQYIVT

-154 NSPVYKKLIIN
+154 NSPVYKRLIIN
-165 EDATTFGIVV
+165 DDATTFGIVV
-175 YIKDNKE
+175 YIKDNKK
-182 YLSALKTNKNF
+182 YLSALKTNKDF

-206 LKDFEAHNKI
+206 LKEFENHKEI

-228 ELYNIEIRSHISKYK
+228 EIYNIEIRSQISKYK

-277 FIIITL
+277 FILITL

-289 IRWVVFPLL
+289 VRWVIFPLL

-348 AEFPKKKEN
+348 TEFPKKKEN
-357 YLAYL
+357 YLTYL

-377 TALAFLS
+377 TVLAFLS

-427 PIHESKDSKLAEI
+427 PMHESKDSKLAKL
-440 FATIALN
+440 FAIIALN
-447 QKLLVL
+447 HRFLVL
-453 AFSSIILILSI
+453 AFSTIILILSI

-511 SDTKNNKNDD
+511 LDNKNTKNDD

-539 NFRVNNIVNVHQ
+539 NFRVNNIVNVHK
-551 YLETLPEI
+551 YLESLPEI

-597 KRSIVT
+597 KKSIVT

-645 NKDEF
+645 KKDEF
-650 KITGILVI
+650 KITGVLVI

-668 SQIKTLGITFAG
+668 SQIKTLGITFGG

-709 LGSLGLFNI
+709 LGSLGLFNV

-774 SLTIVFGFSILIFS
+774 SLTIVFGFSILILS

>member
-1 MRKSVHLLNM
+1 M

-25 KLILVTLIL
+25 KLILISLIL

-94 KELKKFVDE
+94 KELRKFVDE

-182 YLSALKTNKNF
+182 YLSALKTNKIF
-193 LDKQQNNKLSEKD
+193 LDKQQNSKLSEKD
-206 LKDFEAHNKI
+206 LKEFESQNKI

-228 ELYNIEIRSHISKYK
+228 EFYNIEIRSHISKYK

-298 SCFLSIAIMVGML
+298 SCLLSIAIMVGML

-323 NFISLMLILTMEI
+323 NFISIMLILTMEI

-357 YLAYL
+357 YLTYL

-384 FIFCDIK
+384 LIFCDIK

-427 PIHESKDSKLAEI
+427 PIHESKESKLAEI
-440 FATIALN
+440 FSSIALN
-447 QKLLVL
+447 QRFLVL
-453 AFSSIILILSI
+453 AFSTIILILSI
-464 YGMTRLKVEN
+464 YGLTKLKVEN

-511 SDTKNNKNDD
+511 SDSKSNKNDD
-521 DFFQGSDSNEYK
+521 DFFQDSDSNEYK

-592 LPEDI
+592 LPDDI
-597 KRSIVT
+597 KKSIVT

-638 LEEKLKL
+638 LEEKLNL

-718 PLDMMTITIASIT
+718 PLDMMTITIASIS

>member
-1 MRKSVHLLNM
+1 M

-25 KLILVTLIL
+25 KLILIALIL

-94 KELKKFVDE
+94 KELRKFVDE

-182 YLSALKTNKNF
+182 YLSALKTNKIF
-193 LDKQQNNKLSEKD
+193 LDKQQNSKLSEKD
-206 LKDFEAHNKI
+206 LKEFESQNKI

-228 ELYNIEIRSHISKYK
+228 EFYNIEIRSHISKYK

-289 IRWVVFPLL
+289 IRWVIFPLL
-298 SCFLSIAIMVGML
+298 SCLLSIAIMVGML

-323 NFISLMLILTMEI
+323 NFISIMLILTMEI

-427 PIHESKDSKLAEI
+427 PIHESKESKLAEI
-440 FATIALN
+440 FSSIALN
-447 QKLLVL
+447 QRFLVL
-453 AFSSIILILSI
+453 AFSTIILILSI
-464 YGMTRLKVEN
+464 YGLTKLKVEN

-511 SDTKNNKNDD
+511 SDSKSNKNDD
-521 DFFQGSDSNEYK
+521 DFFQESDSNEYK

-592 LPEDI
+592 LPDDI
-597 KRSIVT
+597 KKSIVT

-638 LEEKLKL
+638 LEEKLNL

-718 PLDMMTITIASIT
+718 PLDMMTITIASIS

>member
-1 MRKSVHLLNM
+1 MM

-25 KLILVTLIL
+25 KLILISLIL

-94 KELKKFVDE
+94 KELRKFVDE

-182 YLSALKTNKNF
+182 YLSALKANKIF
-193 LDKQQNNKLSEKD
+193 LDKQQNSKLSEKD
-206 LKDFEAHNKI
+206 LKEFESKNKI

-228 ELYNIEIRSHISKYK
+228 EIYNIEIRSHISKYK

-289 IRWVVFPLL
+289 IRWVIFPLL
-298 SCFLSIAIMVGML
+298 SCLLSIAIMVGML

-323 NFISLMLILTMEI
+323 NFISIMLILTMEI

-357 YLAYL
+357 YLTYL

-384 FIFCDIK
+384 LIFCDIK

-427 PIHESKDSKLAEI
+427 PIHESKESKLAEI
-440 FATIALN
+440 FSSIALN
-447 QKLLVL
+447 QRFLVL
-453 AFSSIILILSI
+453 AFSTIILILSI
-464 YGMTRLKVEN
+464 YGLTKLKVEN

-511 SDTKNNKNDD
+511 SDSKSNKNDD
-521 DFFQGSDSNEYK
+521 DFFQDSDSNEYK

-592 LPEDI
+592 LPDDI
-597 KRSIVT
+597 KKSIVT

-638 LEEKLKL
+638 LEEKLNL

-668 SQIKTLGITFAG
+668 SQIKTLGMTFAG

-718 PLDMMTITIASIT
+718 PLDMMTITIASIS